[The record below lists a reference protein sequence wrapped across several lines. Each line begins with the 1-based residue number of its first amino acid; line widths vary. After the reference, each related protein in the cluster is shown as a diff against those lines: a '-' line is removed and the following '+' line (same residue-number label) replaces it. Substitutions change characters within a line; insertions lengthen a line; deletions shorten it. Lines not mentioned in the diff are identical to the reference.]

1 MLPSPV
7 FRPSKE
13 PGLSDR
19 PKRWHV
25 AEPAPPDY
33 IAALSDLP
41 PVLAQV
47 LYNRGYRDPAQARA
61 FLEGRWDGPN
71 DPFLLKGMAEAV
83 QTIRRAIRGRQP
95 IAIYGDYDADG
106 VSATVVLAHAL
117 RAIGATGRIHIPH
130 RYEEGYGV
138 NAAALRKLAEQ
149 GVRLVITVDCGIS
162 SAREVAEAAEY
173 GLQVIITDHHTPG
186 LELPPA
192 AAIINPRQPDCPYPF
207 KDLAGVGLAYKLAQ
221 ALLQTE
227 DRGWKTEALGPP
239 SSVPRPLSSDD
250 LFDLVALGTVADV
263 VPLRGENRML
273 VQQGLAQMRRAPRPG
288 LQALLDI
295 ADIPPQRI
303 TARTLGYILGPR
315 LNASGRLTHAR
326 YSLKLLMAETP
337 AEARPLA
344 RQLNEW
350 NRQRQHLTLQYT
362 EAARQRVLAEGIAP
376 LLFVASRDFLSGIV
390 GLVASRLLDEFYRPA
405 VVVAIEDGQSKGSAR
420 SIPGFHIAE
429 ALNACHDLFERHGG
443 HAAAAGFTIRTE
455 RLPELQARLR
465 ALATAALGDHD
476 VIRPLRIDAEP
487 ALADLTERLLANLA
501 RLEPCGQDNPP
512 PLFLTRGLR
521 VLDRRYV
528 GRDAAHLQLRLTDGQ
543 EERRAVVFNHA
554 RITAH
559 VPDRVDVVY
568 QLAWNEWGGQGQV
581 EMHICDLRPAQL

>member
-1 MLPSPV
+1 MSA
-7 FRPSKE
+7 RPN
-13 PGLSDR
+13 
-19 PKRWHV
+19 RWHV
-25 AEPAPPDY
+25 AAPAPPDY

-47 LYNRGYRDPAQARA
+47 LYNRGYRNPTQARA
-61 FLEGRWDGPN
+61 FLEGRWDGPS

-83 QTIRRAIRGRQP
+83 QAIRRAIRDHQP

-106 VSATVVLAHAL
+106 VSAAVVLVHAL
-117 RAIGATGRIHIPH
+117 RAAGATGQVHIPH

-138 NAAALRKLAEQ
+138 NVAALRRLAEQ
-149 GVRLVITVDCGIS
+149 GIRLVITVDCGIS

-173 GLQVIITDHHTPG
+173 GLQMIITDHHTPG

-192 AAIINPRQPDCPYPF
+192 AAIINPRQADCPYPF

-221 ALLQTE
+221 ALFETE
-227 DRGWKTEALGPP
+227 DGRRKTD
-239 SSVPRPLSSDD
+239 SPRPPDPDD
-250 LFDLVALGTVADV
+250 FLDLVALGTVADLA
-263 VPLRGENRML
+263 PLRGENRAL
-273 VQQGLAQMRRAPRPG
+273 VQRGLAQMRRAPRPG
-288 LQALLDI
+288 LQALMDI
-295 ADIPPQRI
+295 TAVSPQRI
-303 TARTLGYILGPR
+303 TAWTLGHILGPR

-344 RQLNEW
+344 RQLNDW

-362 EAARQRVLAEGIAP
+362 EAARQQVLAEGLPP
-376 LLFVASRDFLSGIV
+376 LLFVASRSFLSGII

-443 HAAAAGFTIRTE
+443 HAAAAGFTIRTD
-455 RLPELQARLR
+455 RLPELQARLQ

-476 VIRPLRIDAEP
+476 FIRPLRIDAEP
-487 ALADLTERLLANLA
+487 ALSDLTETLMTSLA

-543 EERRAVVFNHA
+543 EERRAVLFNHA
-554 RITAH
+554 RISGQI
-559 VPDRVDVVY
+559 PDRVDVVY

-581 EMHICDLRPAQL
+581 EMHICDLRLAQL

>member
-1 MLPSPV
+1 MSG
-7 FRPSKE
+7 RS
-13 PGLSDR
+13 
-19 PKRWHV
+19 KRWCV

-47 LYNRGYRDPAQARA
+47 LYHRGFRDPAQARA
-61 FLEGRWDGPN
+61 FLDGHWDGPS

-83 QTIRRAIRGRQP
+83 TAIRRAIRERQP

-106 VSATVVLAHAL
+106 VSAAVLLAHTL
-117 RAIGATGRIHIPH
+117 RAIGATGQIHIPH
-130 RYEEGYGV
+130 RYDEGYGV
-138 NAAALRKLAEQ
+138 NLAALRRLAEQ

-162 SAREVAEAAEY
+162 SAREIAEAAAY
-173 GLQVIITDHHTPG
+173 GLGVIITDHHTPG
-186 LELPPA
+186 LEMPPA
-192 AAIINPRQPDCPYPF
+192 TAIINPRQADCPYPY

-221 ALLQTE
+221 ALFQ
-227 DRGWKTEALGPP
+227 
-239 SSVPRPLSSDD
+239 SDPD
-250 LFDLVALGTVADV
+250 DFLDLVAVGTVADLA
-263 VPLRGENRML
+263 PLRGENRTL
-273 VQQGLAQMRRAPRPG
+273 VQRGLAQIRRAPRPG
-288 LQALLDI
+288 LQALMDL
-295 ADIPPQRI
+295 AAVSPQRT
-303 TARTLGYILGPR
+303 TAWTIGHVLGPR

-344 RQLNEW
+344 RQLNDW

-362 EAARQRVLAEGIAP
+362 QAARQQVLAEGIPP
-376 LLFVASRDFLSGIV
+376 LLFVASRSFLSGVV
-390 GLVASRLLDEFYRPA
+390 GLVASRLLDEFYRPV

-455 RLPELQARLR
+455 RLPELQARLQ
-465 ALATAALGDHD
+465 ALAAEALGDHD
-476 VIRPLRIDAEP
+476 FIRPLMIDAEP
-487 ALADLTERLLANLA
+487 ALSDLTETLMTSLA

-512 PLFLTRGLR
+512 PLFLTRSLR
-521 VLDRRYV
+521 VSDRRYV

-543 EERRAVVFNHA
+543 EERRAVLFNHA
-554 RITAH
+554 RITGPI
-559 VPDRVDVVY
+559 PDRVDVVY
-568 QLAWNEWGGQGQV
+568 QLAWNEWGGEGQV
-581 EMHICDLRPAQL
+581 EMHIYDLRPAQT

>member
-1 MLPSPV
+1 MSA
-7 FRPSKE
+7 RPN
-13 PGLSDR
+13 
-19 PKRWHV
+19 RWHV
-25 AEPAPPDY
+25 AEPAPSGY

-61 FLEGRWDGPN
+61 FLEGRWEGPS

-83 QTIRRAIRGRQP
+83 QTIHRAIRERQP

-106 VSATVVLAHAL
+106 VSATVVLAHVL
-117 RAIGATGRIHIPH
+117 RAVGASGQIHIPH
-130 RYEEGYGV
+130 RYDEGYGV
-138 NAAALRKLAEQ
+138 NAAALRKLADQ
-149 GVRLVITVDCGIS
+149 GIRLVITVDCGIS

-173 GLQVIITDHHTPG
+173 GLEVIITDHHTPG
-186 LELPPA
+186 LELPAA
-192 AAIINPRQPDCPYPF
+192 AAIINPRQADCPYPF

-221 ALLQTE
+221 ALLM
-227 DRGWKTEALGPP
+227 DSGP
-239 SSVPRPLSSDD
+239 SSEPDD
-250 LFDLVALGTVADV
+250 FLDLVAIGTVADLA
-263 VPLRGENRML
+263 PLRGENRAL
-273 VQQGLAQMRRAPRPG
+273 VRRGLAHIRRAPRPG

-295 ADIPPQRI
+295 AAIPPQRT
-303 TARTLGYILGPR
+303 TAWTLGHVLGPR

-344 RQLNEW
+344 RQLNDW

-362 EAARQRVLAEGIAP
+362 EAARQQVLAEGMPP
-376 LLFVASRDFLSGIV
+376 LLFVASREFLSGVV
-390 GLVASRLLDEFYRPA
+390 GLVASRLMDEFYRPA

-455 RLPELQARLR
+455 RLPELQARLQ
-465 ALATAALGDHD
+465 ALAAEALGNHD
-476 VIRPLRIDAEP
+476 FIRPLMIDAE
-487 ALADLTERLLANLA
+487 ATLADLTEMLVENLA

-528 GRDAAHLQLRLTDGQ
+528 GREAAHLQLRLTDGK
-543 EERRAVVFNHA
+543 EERRAVLFNHA
-554 RITAH
+554 RITPH
-559 VPDRVDVVY
+559 VPDRVDIVY
-568 QLAWNEWGGQGQV
+568 QLDLNEWRGERQV
-581 EMHICDLRPAQL
+581 EMRICDLRPATAS

>member
-1 MLPSPV
+1 MSA
-7 FRPSKE
+7 RPN
-13 PGLSDR
+13 
-19 PKRWHV
+19 RWHI
-25 AEPAPPDY
+25 AEPAPSHY

-61 FLEGRWDGPN
+61 FLEGRWDGPS

-83 QTIRRAIRGRQP
+83 QTIRRAIRDHQD

-106 VSATVVLAHAL
+106 VSAAVVLVHAL
-117 RAIGATGRIHIPH
+117 RAVGATGRIHIPH

-138 NAAALRKLAEQ
+138 NAAALRRLAEQ
-149 GVRLVITVDCGIS
+149 GIRLVITVDCGIS

-186 LELPPA
+186 LEMPPA

-221 ALLQTE
+221 ALFETE
-227 DRGWKTEALGPP
+227 DGGRRTD
-239 SSVPRPLSSDD
+239 SPRPPDPDD
-250 LFDLVALGTVADV
+250 FLDLVAVGTVADLA
-263 VPLRGENRML
+263 PLRGENRAL
-273 VQQGLAQMRRAPRPG
+273 VQCGLAQMRRTPRPG
-288 LQALLDI
+288 LQALMDI
-295 ADIPPQRI
+295 TAVSPQRI
-303 TARTLGYILGPR
+303 TAWTLGHIFGPR

-337 AEARPLA
+337 AEAHPLA

-362 EAARQRVLAEGIAP
+362 EAARQQVLAEGLPP
-376 LLFVASRDFLSGIV
+376 LLFVASRSFLSGVV

-455 RLPELQARLR
+455 RLPELQARLQ

-476 VIRPLRIDAEP
+476 FIRPLRIDAEP
-487 ALADLTERLLANLA
+487 ALADLTERLMANLA